1 MPSRRVF
8 GGTKPPEGRSRNE
21 ATEGRSCFCGNE
33 ANERRSSFWE
43 NEAKPT
49 RWILVLG
56 ERSEAKEGGVL
67 VLAEQT
73 HREEQG
79 LGRPLFDRLG
89 LEVQTSFGDLRIFT
103 PAPSRPRGSFAGL
116 ARLSA
121 TVADANQPAG

>member
-49 RWILVLG
+49 RLILVLG
-56 ERSEAKEGGVL
+56 ERS
-67 VLAEQT
+67 
-73 HREEQG
+73 HRERHG
-79 LGRPLFDRLG
+79 PWRPFFDRLG
-89 LEVQTSFGDLRIFT
+89 LEVQTSFGDLRIFG
-103 PAPSRPRGSFAGL
+103 PAPSGSRVSFPCL
-116 ARLSA
+116 A
-121 TVADANQPAG
+121 

>member
-1 MPSRRVF
+1 
-8 GGTKPPEGRSRNE
+8 
-21 ATEGRSCFCGNE
+21 
-33 ANERRSSFWE
+33 
-43 NEAKPT
+43 
-49 RWILVLG
+49 LG
-56 ERSEAKEGGVL
+56 EQSEAKEGGVL

-89 LEVQTSFGDLRIFT
+89 LEVEASFSDLRIFT

-121 TVADANQPAG
+121 TVADANHRADGKDLVVVDAEIR